1 MNCDENDW
9 KPTVDEET
17 EAFRRKQERK
27 MKKAF
32 AVCAAIAV
40 FIVLTQRKENVK
52 VSSQPAPRAAVAA
65 ATAVPGSAAEA
76 VKNGT
81 LTMADIKHRADA
93 LGWSTEAWQ
102 EWYYIASKKGVP
114 MESLE
119 AAAKNVN
126 DQLAAR
132 DPDFLAALAELGIT
146 EKAAKAMK
154 PEELFEKVITALQK

>member
-9 KPTVDEET
+9 KPMVDEET

-27 MKKAF
+27 MKKVF
-32 AVCAAIAV
+32 AVCAVIAV
-40 FIVLTQRKENVK
+40 LIVFGQRRESPKT
-52 VSSQPAPRAAVAA
+52 SDRPASRATVAA
-65 ATAVPGSAAEA
+65 ATAAPGSAAEA

-102 EWYYIASKKGVP
+102 EWYYIASQKGVP
-114 MESLE
+114 MESIE
-119 AAAKNVN
+119 AAAKNIN

-132 DPDFLAALAELGIT
+132 DPEFLDALADIGIT
-146 EKAAKAMK
+146 EKTAKTMK